1 MNIRIYQRDKA
12 LRERLNETT
21 QNYRRTKLE
30 NERAEEI
37 TFESQAELTK
47 SRNTPDYQRQKGTIQ
62 RAEREQQRK
71 EWRRYKRCRIR
82 SRQTPDRDT

>member
-21 QNYRRTKLE
+21 QNYKRTKLE

-47 SRNTPDYQRQKGTIQ
+47 SRDTRLPAAQRYNPEGREGT
-62 RAEREQQRK
+62 AE
-71 EWRRYKRCRIR
+71 KRMEKI
-82 SRQTPDRDT
+82 